1 MSEVDHVDLP
11 HGRRVDVRV
20 SGPGGGLPLV
30 FLHGSPG
37 SRDPIRAWERAA
49 HARGLRLVAMS
60 RPGYGGSDRQ
70 PGRSVVDVVADTA
83 AVLEAVGVQRCL
95 VVGWS
100 GGGPHA
106 LACAARLDA
115 AAAVLSLAGFAPYD
129 ADGLDW
135 FAGLPEDSIA
145 EFSAAARGED
155 ELRSVISQ
163 WRDQV
168 KDVTGSQFATDL
180 QPVLAGGE
188 QAVLTEEYFD
198 DVALTVREGFRA
210 GADGCID
217 DELAFVRPWGFDL
230 AEISI
235 PTIIAHGTADLLVPC
250 SHGQWL
256 ASHIH
261 DAKARLEDGDG
272 HFSLTLRALDRML
285 DELANAA

>member
-1 MSEVDHVDLP
+1 MSDIDHVGLP
-11 HGRRVDVRV
+11 DGRRVDVRV
-20 SGPGGGLPLV
+20 SGPAGGLPLV

-49 HARGLRLVAMS
+49 HARGLRLVATS

-70 PGRSVVDVVADTA
+70 PGRSVVDVVSDTA
-83 AVLEAVGVQRCL
+83 AVLEAIDVQRCI

-115 AAAVLSLAGFAPYD
+115 AVAVLSLAGFAPYD

-168 KDVTGSQFATDL
+168 KDVTGPELATDL
-180 QPVLAGGE
+180 QPVLAEGE
-188 QAVLTEEYFD
+188 QAVLTEAFFE

-217 DELAFVRPWGFDL
+217 DELAFIRPWGFDL

-261 DAKARLEDGDG
+261 GAKARLEDGDG
-272 HFSLTLRALDRML
+272 HFSLTLRPLDRML